1 MTQQSATPFPLRM
14 LRAAMLHADT
24 YEEVEADRSSIRQA
38 VLVVAIAS
46 ASAGL
51 GAWLRTLAGHEL
63 TGSGL
68 PLPTYLAVV
77 TLEPLVIWL
86 TSGAFA
92 YMVGATFLAGPETQ
106 TDYREVLR
114 TTGFAFTP
122 GILSAFGW
130 LPDPIGV
137 GCLAL
142 ARVWILV
149 ACIVAVRQALDFT
162 TFRALATFGS
172 ATALLWLLL
181 WGLTV
186 VPLPV

>member
-1 MTQQSATPFPLRM
+1 MTPPSNTPFGLRM
-14 LRAAMLHADT
+14 FRAAVLHADT
-24 YEEVEADRSSIRQA
+24 YEEVEADRSALPQA
-38 VLVVAIAS
+38 LAVVALAS
-46 ASAGL
+46 VSAGL
-51 GAWLRTLAGHEL
+51 GAWLRTLAGHDL
-63 TGSGL
+63 SGGAL

-92 YMVGATFLAGPETQ
+92 YMVGATFLAGPETE

-130 LPDPIGV
+130 LPDPIGL
-137 GCLAL
+137 GILAL
-142 ARVWILV
+142 ARVWILI

-162 TFRALATFGS
+162 TIRAVGTFGS

-186 VPLPV
+186 VPLPI